1 MAAHDEAKNYI
12 TPYVIIEKNCLE
24 AKLVKN
30 FFIKFISSQLIDPE
44 RRVAN
49 FVLTSLPFISEKML
63 TEGFQN

>member
-49 FVLTSLPFISEKML
+49 FCLNLSPFYFRK
-63 TEGFQN
+63 NVD